1 MEEEFY
7 AVIKLISGEEIFS
20 LVMPSE
26 ENGRMLLVL
35 HNPVTIETVNIR
47 NMGVQGY
54 KIDPWIKFADDDTF
68 LLDMDKIVTISE
80 VNDEDTLQMYGKFI
94 KQKNNQRNKS
104 NIGSEMGYL
113 STVAEARIKFERL
126 YKTIDKP
133 NLWNSTESL

>member
-68 LLDMDKIVTISE
+68 LLDMDKVVTISE

-104 NIGSEMGYL
+104 NLGSEMGYL
-113 STVAEARIKFERL
+113 STVAEARIKFEKL
-126 YKTIDKP
+126 YRTIDKP
-133 NLWNSTESL
+133 NL